1 MESSS
6 YIKYFIVAIYLV
18 ILLLMLNVFVFDKI
32 VTVFNIS
39 AESETLTCDFV
50 IKPLSSVNLHNAEVY
65 NYDSTLLS
73 KFDGRFA
80 INAGTKMYVERIGSG
95 PLLLEFTCGGC
106 SSVGSFYSAAGDRR
120 VLKAADY
127 LYVEIQGIDSLR
139 AIGQSIIVPYTGIV
153 TVGNSVEIELPNTT
167 TPVLRKGVVS
177 MAGISSVGAKPFL
190 AGTEEL
196 FLGDMVKFQDSM
208 AIGFVYLDEDPAFKT
223 TFRVQAREGVIIKP
237 GPKTKNAGHH
247 IHATLYDRFTS
258 DSLFQGISLLFGV
271 LLVFI
276 SIANFLLNLGVIR
289 KPSLTDERKPINQ

>member
-127 LYVEIQGIDSLR
+127 LYVEIQVIDSLR

-177 MAGISSVGAKPFL
+177 MAGISSVG
-190 AGTEEL
+190 
-196 FLGDMVKFQDSM
+196 
-208 AIGFVYLDEDPAFKT
+208 
-223 TFRVQAREGVIIKP
+223 AREGVIIKP